1 MKVLIPLILVI
12 ITSCSSNPKLYPN
25 EKYKSVGKE
34 VAQTDIDQ
42 CMEEAENF
50 LESGK
55 GKQIAKSA
63 GKGAAITGAMGAA
76 LGLIT
81 GDILGSAATGAAM
94 GAAGG
99 AASGAL
105 SPDEIKQRYVNE
117 CLSQKGYRVL
127 GWD

>member
-1 MKVLIPLILVI
+1 MKLLIIFLIFSAV
-12 ITSCSSNPKLYPN
+12 SCSSNPKLYPN

-42 CMEEAENF
+42 CKEEAENF

-81 GDILGSAATGAAM
+81 GDILQSAATGAAM

-105 SPDEIKQRYVNE
+105 SPDEIRMRYVNE